1 MNEIHRWKATEFRF
15 FLLYTGQIVLKKMIS
30 DECYT
35 NFMAL
40 NISMTILLSPDH
52 SCLLPYAIYF
62 LDYFVMTFQKIYGK
76 HLLSHNIHGLLH
88 LCDDYQQFG
97 PLNNCS
103 SFLFENYMK
112 ELKSLVRK
120 ANQPLQ
126 QVINRYSE
134 INSIN
139 RKESFDLINYN
150 EKPELKHPH
159 TNGPITKKINGQ
171 QYYTLIL
178 SKFKIN
184 VKFNKDCT
192 ILTKNGKVV
201 KCFNIIQTSD
211 EILLIG
217 KKYET
222 LLPFFT
228 YPINSTILEIFILD
242 NLLMNLNCYKL
253 TSIKKTYGFGK

>member
-1 MNEIHRWKATEFRF
+1 
-15 FLLYTGQIVLKKMIS
+15 
-30 DECYT
+30 
-35 NFMAL
+35 MAL

-52 SCLLPYAIYF
+52 NCLLPYAKYL

-88 LCDDYQQFG
+88 LYDDYQQFG
-97 PLNNCS
+97 PLDNCS

-120 ANQPLQ
+120 ADQQLQ

-150 EKPELKHPH
+150 EKPELKHPP

-184 VKFNKDCT
+184 VKFSKDCT
-192 ILTKNGKVV
+192 ILTKNGEVV

-217 KKYET
+217 KKYEI

-253 TSIKKTYGFGK
+253 TSIKKKLMVLENDGTSIAIPIIHTRLNE